1 MATDFKYAS
10 QSDLNRYVGDIV
22 ADADSKRQ
30 IYGWGSNEKSNVF
43 DSEQDIAYC

>member
-10 QSDLNRYVGDIV
+10 QSDMQRYVGDVV

-30 IYGWGSNEKSNVF
+30 IYGFQSTDTSN
-43 DSEQDIAYC
+43 Q